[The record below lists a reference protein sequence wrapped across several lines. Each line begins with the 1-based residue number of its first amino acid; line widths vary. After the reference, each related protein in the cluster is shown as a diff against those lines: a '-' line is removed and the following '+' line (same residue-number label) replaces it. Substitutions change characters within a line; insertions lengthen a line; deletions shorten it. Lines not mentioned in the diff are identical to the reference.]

1 MIPKIPTKLEYVE
14 DHGVSVDEQ
23 ILYLLQVKGDFDKG
37 FKLLMEQYEERLYW
51 HIRGMVN
58 THENANDVVQNTLVK
73 VFRNIAK
80 FKGQSKLY
88 TWLYRIATN
97 EALTFLKKE
106 QRRHSEDLDGE
117 EKNHLNTLPA
127 SSSVDG
133 EQAWEALQKAIEQLP
148 DKQKTVFVLRY
159 FDEMSYRDMSET
171 LKTSEGAL
179 KASFHHALKKVEKYL
194 RETELYC

>member
-1 MIPKIPTKLEYVE
+1 MEYVE

>member
-1 MIPKIPTKLEYVE
+1 MIPKIPTKLEYVQ

-23 ILYLLQVKGDFDKG
+23 ILDLLQVKGDFDSG

-51 HIRGMVN
+51 HIRGLVS
-58 THENANDVVQNTLVK
+58 THENTNDVLQNTLVK
-73 VFRNIAK
+73 VFRNIDK
-80 FKGQSKLY
+80 FRGQSKLY

-106 QRRHSEDLDGE
+106 QRRHTEDLDGE

-127 SSSVDG
+127 DSSVDG
-133 EQAWEALQKAIEQLP
+133 DRVWQMLQKAIEQLP

-194 RETELYC
+194 REAEMYC

>member
-1 MIPKIPTKLEYVE
+1 MEYAE
-14 DHGVSVDEQ
+14 EHGVSVDEQ
-23 ILYLLQVKGDFDKG
+23 ILYLLQIKGDFDKG

-117 EKNHLNTLPA
+117 EKSHLNTLPA

-133 EQAWEALQKAIEQLP
+133 EQAWKALQKAIEQLP

-194 RETELYC
+194 REVELYY

>member
-1 MIPKIPTKLEYVE
+1 LIPKIPTKLEYVE

>member
-1 MIPKIPTKLEYVE
+1 
-14 DHGVSVDEQ
+14 
-23 ILYLLQVKGDFDKG
+23 
-37 FKLLMEQYEERLYW
+37 MEQYEERLYW
-51 HIRGMVN
+51 HIRGMVG

-80 FKGQSKLY
+80 FRGNSKLY

-106 QRRHSEDLDGE
+106 QRCHTEELDGE
-117 EKNHLNTLPA
+117 ERNHLHALPA
-127 SSSVDG
+127 DSSVDG
-133 EQAWEALQKAIEQLP
+133 DYAWELLQKAIALLP

-179 KASFHHALKKVEKYL
+179 KASFHHALRKVEKYL
-194 RETELYC
+194 REVEMYG

>member
-1 MIPKIPTKLEYVE
+1 
-14 DHGVSVDEQ
+14 
-23 ILYLLQVKGDFDKG
+23 
-37 FKLLMEQYEERLYW
+37 MEQYEERLYW